1 MAYLRYHTHIATSIA
16 AGAGVAITGDASFT
30 FPYVVGIAIG
40 ALLPDIDEPNS
51 YIGRRSLGLAKV
63 IKSIFGHRG
72 ITHSIL
78 ASGLIFYLHT
88 MYDNDFTLGIAY
100 GYAFHIL
107 GDFFSKRGVPFFSP
121 LSKKKFKPPLT
132 YETGSG
138 AETLI
143 FYLAVIGSFYMLYK
157 YQLYTQLF

>member
-1 MAYLRYHTHIATSIA
+1 
-16 AGAGVAITGDASFT
+16 
-30 FPYVVGIAIG
+30 
-40 ALLPDIDEPNS
+40 
-51 YIGRRSLGLAKV
+51 
-63 IKSIFGHRG
+63 
-72 ITHSIL
+72 
-78 ASGLIFYLHT
+78 

-121 LSKKKFKPPLT
+121 LSRKKFKPPLT